1 MFERLITGALVALI
15 GFAFIPATE
24 ELPKQSTSEQI
35 ASVHHELADAIEQIS
50 YQEKLLQLSDQLEG
64 MQYQQNEMLDSLDK
78 IAQSLKKT
86 DSAKFVSKTDL
97 DAALESAKE
106 TIVKT
111 KDFSPVCDC
120 DCNCLAKLGELEKRI
135 EALESELSRKTST
148 GMKTGSGSTGTST
161 STTTVQYSQPAVGY
175 VVQTGG
181 STGSYTQSTYTQAP
195 MALELP
201 NQTRTVKVVE
211 PRSRRQVTFAEVP
224 ETSDVDLTVQS
235 APQQCYTDSN
245 GNRVC
250 PQTSAPS
257 VSRPT
262 VGSRLGLGSRL
273 FGR

>member
-1 MFERLITGALVALI
+1 
-15 GFAFIPATE
+15 
-24 ELPKQSTSEQI
+24 
-35 ASVHHELADAIEQIS
+35 
-50 YQEKLLQLSDQLEG
+50 
-64 MQYQQNEMLDSLDK
+64 
-78 IAQSLKKT
+78 
-86 DSAKFVSKTDL
+86 
-97 DAALESAKE
+97 
-106 TIVKT
+106 
-111 KDFSPVCDC
+111 
-120 DCNCLAKLGELEKRI
+120 
-135 EALESELSRKTST
+135 
-148 GMKTGSGSTGTST
+148 MKTGSGSTGTST

-224 ETSDVDLTVQS
+224 ETSDVDLTVQA

-250 PQTSAPS
+250 PQTSAPA
-257 VSRPT
+257 VSRST